1 MGAWGVGVFEN
12 DDASDW
18 VYELEQSNDLSVVQQ
33 TLADVAANADEDGPQ
48 SLDSSAALAAA
59 EVVASLLGRPGDGVP
74 DDVAKWVA
82 AMAQPVPADLQRL
95 ARTAVRKV
103 LTASELKDLFEESG
117 VETSEEWEAQAEDLL
132 NRLS

>member
-18 VYELEQSNDLSVVQQ
+18 VYELEQSNDLSVVQLA
-33 TLADVAANADEDGPQ
+33 LADVAANTAEDGPQ
-48 SLDSSAALAAA
+48 TVDAAAALAAA

-82 AMAQPVPADLQRL
+82 AVAQPVPADLRQL
-95 ARTAVRKV
+95 ARAAVRKV
-103 LTASELKDLFEESG
+103 LAASELKDLFEESG
-117 VETSEEWEAQAEDLL
+117 VETSEEWEAQGEDLL
-132 NRLS
+132 TRLS